1 MEEYFTEEISLKQS
15 FLKDPQSKEK
25 IATKVHSGKE
35 IVAYGRT
42 WHVVGRVAVL
52 YHSRAKIGCMRGRN

>member
-35 IVAYGRT
+35 TVAYGRT
-42 WHVVGRVAVL
+42 WHVVGHVAVL